1 MLYQGR
7 MKNISIRISVDGES
21 IGAFT
26 LDASTTVHLI
36 AHAKVNPGLTL
47 PEFVHKLM
55 KDAILGCDEYMSG
68 IVVEDENGVLATAMK
83 ICSARE
89 LAALKISADPRN

>member
-1 MLYQGR
+1 
-7 MKNISIRISVDGES
+7 MKSISIRISADDEP

-47 PEFVHKLM
+47 PEFLHELM
-55 KDAILGCDEYMSG
+55 KGAILGSDEYESG
-68 IVVEDENGVLATAMK
+68 IVAEDENGILATAMEM
-83 ICSARE
+83 CNARV
-89 LAALKISADPRN
+89 LAAVKLTAGV